1 MIISVIGD
9 GNPTEKISLLAEE
22 VGTLLAKKDII
33 IVCGGLEGVME
44 SVCRGAKKYGG
55 TTIGIIPG
63 VKASDANKWVD
74 IPICTGMSQ
83 ARNVIIATTGD
94 AIIAIGGKYGTLSEI
109 SHALSINK
117 PVIGLNTWNLSQI
130 KNINPSIVQA
140 KNPIDAV
147 NLAEKAIQN
156 NEYK

>member
-22 VGTLLAKKDII
+22 VGELLAKKGII

-63 VKASDANKWVD
+63 SKASDANKWAD
-74 IPICTGMSQ
+74 IPICTGMAH

-130 KNINPSIVQA
+130 KNINPSIIKA

-147 NLAEKAIQN
+147 TLAEKAIEN
-156 NEYK
+156 NQCK

>member
-117 PVIGLNTWNLSQI
+117 PVIGLNTWNLSHI
-130 KNINPSIVQA
+130 KNINPSIIQA

-147 NLAEKAIQN
+147 TLAEKAIQN
-156 NEYK
+156 NEYR

>member
-22 VGTLLAKKDII
+22 VGTLLAKKGII

-130 KNINPSIVQA
+130 KNINPSIIKA

-147 NLAEKAIQN
+147 TLAEKAIQN

>member
-22 VGTLLAKKDII
+22 VGRLLAKKGII

-63 VKASDANKWVD
+63 IKASDANRWVD

-130 KNINPSIVQA
+130 KNINPSIIKA

-147 NLAEKAIQN
+147 TLAEKAIQN

>member
-22 VGTLLAKKDII
+22 VGTLLAKKGII

>member
-1 MIISVIGD
+1 
-9 GNPTEKISLLAEE
+9 
-22 VGTLLAKKDII
+22 
-33 IVCGGLEGVME
+33 ME

-63 VKASDANKWVD
+63 SKASDANKWVD
-74 IPICTGMSQ
+74 IPICTGMSH

-130 KNINPSIVQA
+130 KNINPSIIKA

-147 NLAEKAIQN
+147 TLAEKAIEN
-156 NEYK
+156 NQCK

>member
-74 IPICTGMSQ
+74 IPICTGMYQ

-130 KNINPSIVQA
+130 KNINPSIIQA

-147 NLAEKAIQN
+147 TLAEKAIQN
-156 NEYK
+156 NEYR

>member
-22 VGTLLAKKDII
+22 VGTLLAKKGII

-117 PVIGLNTWNLSQI
+117 PVIGLDTWNLSQI
-130 KNINPSIVQA
+130 KNINPSIIQA

-156 NEYK
+156 NEYE

>member
-22 VGTLLAKKDII
+22 VGELLAKKGII

-63 VKASDANKWVD
+63 SKASDAN
-74 IPICTGMSQ
+74 
-83 ARNVIIATTGD
+83 
-94 AIIAIGGKYGTLSEI
+94 
-109 SHALSINK
+109 
-117 PVIGLNTWNLSQI
+117 
-130 KNINPSIVQA
+130 
-140 KNPIDAV
+140 
-147 NLAEKAIQN
+147 
-156 NEYK
+156 

>member
-22 VGTLLAKKDII
+22 VGELLAKKGII

-63 VKASDANKWVD
+63 SKASDVNRWVD
-74 IPICTGMSQ
+74 IQICTGMSN

-130 KNINPSIVQA
+130 KNIKPSIIKA

-147 NLAEKAIQN
+147 TLAEKAIQN
-156 NEYK
+156 NQRK

>member
-130 KNINPSIVQA
+130 KNINPSIIQA

-147 NLAEKAIQN
+147 TLAEKAIQN
-156 NEYK
+156 NEYR

>member
-22 VGTLLAKKDII
+22 VGTLLAKKGII

-156 NEYK
+156 NECK

>member
-130 KNINPSIVQA
+130 KNINPSIIKA

-147 NLAEKAIQN
+147 TLAEKAIQN

>member
-22 VGTLLAKKDII
+22 VGTLLAKKGIL
-33 IVCGGLEGVME
+33 IVCGGLGGVME
-44 SVCRGAKKYGG
+44 SVCRGAKKHGG

-63 VKASDANKWVD
+63 IKASEANQWVD
-74 IPICTGMSQ
+74 IPICTGISQ

-94 AIIAIGGKYGTLSEI
+94 AIIAVGGKYGTLSEI

-117 PVIGLNTWNLSQI
+117 PVIGLNTWNLSQN
-130 KNINPSIVQA
+130 KNIKPSIIQA
-140 KNPIDAV
+140 QNPADAV
-147 NLAEKAIQN
+147 NLAERAILN
-156 NEYK
+156 ND

>member
-22 VGTLLAKKDII
+22 VGGLLAKKGII

-63 VKASDANKWVD
+63 SKASDANKWVD
-74 IPICTGMSQ
+74 IPICTGMSH

-130 KNINPSIVQA
+130 KNINPSIIKA

-147 NLAEKAIQN
+147 TLAEKAIEN
-156 NEYK
+156 NQCK

>member
-156 NEYK
+156 NEYR

>member
-22 VGTLLAKKDII
+22 VGTLLAKKGIL
-33 IVCGGLEGVME
+33 IVCGGLGGVME
-44 SVCRGAKKYGG
+44 SVCRGAKKHGG

-63 VKASDANKWVD
+63 IKASEANQWVD
-74 IPICTGMSQ
+74 IPICTGISQ

-94 AIIAIGGKYGTLSEI
+94 AIIAVGGKYGTLSEI

-117 PVIGLNTWNLSQI
+117 PVIGLNTWNLSQN
-130 KNINPSIVQA
+130 KNIKPSIIQA
-140 KNPIDAV
+140 QNPADAV
-147 NLAEKAIQN
+147 NLAERAILN
-156 NEYK
+156 NEQY